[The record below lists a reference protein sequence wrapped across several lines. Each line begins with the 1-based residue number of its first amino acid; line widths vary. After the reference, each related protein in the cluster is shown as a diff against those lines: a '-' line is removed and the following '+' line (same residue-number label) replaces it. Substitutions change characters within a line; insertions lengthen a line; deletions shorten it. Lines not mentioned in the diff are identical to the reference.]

1 MKNILI
7 AVSGTGG
14 HVYPGIA
21 LAYELKQKGYNP
33 VFVVNNNKNGVS
45 LKIVSTSGYDYEIL
59 DFKTPP
65 RKISLDLFLFPFK
78 FIKTLSEAKKILNS

>member
-21 LAYELKQKGYNP
+21 LAYELKQNGYNP
-33 VFVVNNNKNGVS
+33 IFVVNNNKNGVS
-45 LKIVSTSGYDYEIL
+45 LKIVSTSGYNYEIL
-59 DFKTPP
+59 DFKAPP
-65 RKISLDLFLFPFK
+65 RKLSVNLFLFPFK
-78 FIKTLSEAKKILNS
+78 FIKTI

>member
-59 DFKTPP
+59 DFKAPP
-65 RKISLDLFLFPFK
+65 RKISPGLFLFPFK
-78 FIKTLSEAKKILNS
+78 FIKTLFLFILIVL